1 VKADP
6 RNRKVDTACSVD
18 ARTAAATAANA
29 AAKWTKVPSARSRRD
44 ARALVGKAGAQRAL
58 HYTGLNYAAVTVRV
72 TLIARL
78 TVEFEDTVHLFYVLK
93 RPGVDEFLRRVVSG
107 DRWLRDVCSVR
118 MNGSD
123 GNSLA
128 VQNL

>member
-1 VKADP
+1 
-6 RNRKVDTACSVD
+6 
-18 ARTAAATAANA
+18 
-29 AAKWTKVPSARSRRD
+29 
-44 ARALVGKAGAQRAL
+44 
-58 HYTGLNYAAVTVRV
+58 VRV